1 MTQDELREA
10 MIKSAEEGKSRIVK
24 RDGQTQY
31 LKQNLAP
38 DYNMGGK
45 DSKPETKE
53 IIRLALLGK
62 SKDAICKRMSSLGYS
77 RRQTLAVLHR
87 HEDKIVRPASS
98 VIESREFK
106 IKVKC

>member
-24 RDGQTQY
+24 RDGQTQS
-31 LKQNLAP
+31 LKHNMAP
-38 DYNMGGK
+38 DYNMGGR

-62 SKDAICKRMSSLGYS
+62 SKDAICKRMSFLGYS
-77 RRQTLAVLHR
+77 RKRTLAVLHR
-87 HEDKIVRPASS
+87 HEDKIVRPAPS
-98 VIESREFK
+98 VIENREFK
-106 IKVKC
+106 IKIKC

>member
-10 MIKSAEEGKSRIVK
+10 MIKSAEEGKSRILK
-24 RDGQTQY
+24 RDGQTQF

-38 DYNMGGK
+38 DYNMGGR

-62 SKDAICKRMSSLGYS
+62 SKDAICKRMSFLGYN
-77 RRQTLAVLHR
+77 RTQTLAVLHR
-87 HEDKIVRPASS
+87 HEDKIVRPAPS
-98 VIESREFK
+98 VTENREFK